1 MYKPSHHYLTGEV
14 LFYGCE
20 SIRNGE
26 YGLPHCRNDGQ
37 ARVSRLLCGGSH
49 GQGNVIEKLAYGFKL
64 MQTNTFPVLQSTLQ
78 IA

>member
-1 MYKPSHHYLTGEV
+1 MYENCSSALKFQACLWGFTSELLYDFSYYYLTGEV

-20 SIRNGE
+20 SICNGE

-49 GQGNVIEKLAYGFKL
+49 GQGNKFY
-64 MQTNTFPVLQSTLQ
+64 
-78 IA
+78 